1 MTWRNSLIELEM
13 PLMDRTVAKQKVI
26 DSGLILDAEG
36 LGDLTRGHMSIRVP
50 GDPTHFFM
58 KPHSMG
64 FDEITMDNMV
74 LCDLD
79 GEKVGGGGRKHSE
92 VYIHSEIFK
101 CRPDVNSVIHTHPSH
116 AVALSATGQ
125 DLQPISQ
132 PAVAFSDGLP
142 YFRDTIDLIRSQA
155 MGAGVAKALGMHKA
169 VLMRNHGVA
178 VVGASIEE
186 ATILTIMLENAC
198 QIQLA
203 AQSGGGIGEQF
214 DAQSIERLHFNIT
227 RSEQYVVNFEYLK
240 RKAYRAL
247 GRAST
252 P

>member
-1 MTWRNSLIELEM
+1 
-13 PLMDRTVAKQKVI
+13 MDATATKQKLI

-64 FDEITMDNMV
+64 FDEITMENIV
-74 LCDLD
+74 ICNLE
-79 GEKVGGGGRKHSE
+79 GEKVAGGGRKHSE

-101 CRPDVNSVIHTHPSH
+101 IRPDVNSVIHTHPAH

-125 DLQPISQ
+125 KLHPISQ
-132 PAVAFSDGLP
+132 PAVAFSDGVP
-142 YFRDTIDLIRSQA
+142 YFDETIDLIRSQA
-155 MGAGVAKALGMHKA
+155 MGSGVAKALGAHKA

-178 VVGASIEE
+178 VVGANIEE
-186 ATILTIMLENAC
+186 STILTIMLENAC

-203 AQSGGGIGEQF
+203 AVAGGGIGTQF
-214 DAQSIERLHFNIT
+214 DASSIERLHFNIT
-227 RSEQYVVNFEYLK
+227 RAEQYTVNFEYLK
-240 RKAYRAL
+240 RKAYRNMA
-247 GRAST
+247 RIPFT
-252 P
+252 PA

>member
-1 MTWRNSLIELEM
+1 
-13 PLMDRTVAKQKVI
+13 MDASTTKQKLI

-64 FDEITMDNMV
+64 FDEITMENIV
-74 LCDLD
+74 VCNLE
-79 GEKVGGGGRKHSE
+79 GEKVAGGGRKHSE

-101 CRPDVNSVIHTHPSH
+101 CRPDVNSVIHTHPTH

-132 PAVAFSDGLP
+132 PAVAFADGLP

-155 MGAGVAKALGMHKA
+155 MGAGVARALGQCKA

-178 VVGASIEE
+178 VVGANIEE
-186 ATILTIMLENAC
+186 STILTIMLENAC

-214 DAQSIERLHFNIT
+214 DAASIERLHFNIT
-227 RSEQYVVNFEYLK
+227 RAEQYTVNFEYLK

-247 GRAST
+247 GRPNSSHA
-252 P
+252 